1 VTQPSAFREAFA
13 PTARAMLSNVA
24 VTGRDNAADAARIVK
39 AIWTDERMEDVWRE
53 LHRMSRAEPVAFHFP
68 ARAGQW
74 LRRAN
79 ATAAERQAAGVCYL
93 AEQAAW
99 TALQGWPTATDAEMQ
114 ANGTKADAGYLL
126 RVERH
131 RTAADLRGFVVTMSG
146 CACLIF
152 GTPLHG
158 GVATLAAITLGASV
172 DGAQVKQMVRGLA
185 FDLRRNA

>member
-1 VTQPSAFREAFA
+1 MQPSAFREAFA
-13 PTARAMLSNVA
+13 PTARAMLGNEA
-24 VTGRDNAADAARIVK
+24 VTGRGNALDAMRIVK
-39 AIWTDERMEDVWRE
+39 AIWTDARMEDVWRE
-53 LHRMSRAEPVAFHFP
+53 LHRMSRAEPAAFHFP

-114 ANGTKADAGYLL
+114 ASGMKADAGCLL

-131 RTAADLRGFVVTMSG
+131 RTAADLRGFIVTMSG

-158 GVATLAAITLGASV
+158 VVATLAAITLGASV

-185 FDLRRNA
+185 FDLRREA